1 MVLALPA
8 SLHAEAVYDDR
19 IASNALPQSTS
30 ALQAEVEK
38 ISSAV
43 SDLDH
48 QIAMEWDRRASLL
61 HRINDTREPLPA
73 LVNLYKR
80 LERQNKLERL
90 LNKLEQSKTRVP
102 EKRREVASPAKYI
115 EVVEPTEPAT
125 LSDSPGITEDT
136 TPKISARK
144 GRPALNRGKY
154 YLFPFAGA
162 LFPSDTTY
170 ELPLGDGKLSGNT
183 GFTAG
188 LTGGRRFGN
197 WTSGLS
203 LGLNHYKF
211 NSFKDHHSFLT
222 NSTAGKGESYLI
234 NLSGRLGYTVP
245 LSKDL
250 WLRFGGAGGLGYRAE
265 GGMFY
270 FGSVKTP
277 LETSKKA
284 TLSYE
289 GFAELGYRLTE
300 HLRAGIGCRY
310 LGAAKHGNF
319 GAYGAHSIEVG
330 LGGDF

>member
-300 HLRAGIGCRY
+300 HLRAGIGYRY